1 MIYPLILSGGIGKRL
16 WPLSSKKNPKQFQK
30 LLNDKTLIQNTY
42 DRILKGFA
50 KENIFVVTGAS
61 MADDTKAQINIEDR
75 QIFREPIGKGTA
87 MAIGYAA
94 MKLKNIDE
102 EAIIATVNSDH
113 YIKEEEKY
121 LDIIKEAGQIIEAQS
136 DQMLLIGIKPQ
147 YPETGFGYIEL
158 GEEVKKNIHK
168 VQSFKEKPGISTAKQ
183 FIESGNYL
191 WNAAYFVFKAK
202 ELLKWY
208 KEYLPEHYQALLN
221 IEKDE
226 SLIEAEYAKVDKVS
240 IDVGL
245 LEKMPNKLV
254 MPAEL
259 TWADI
264 GHWKSLKDVLSDGNN
279 NVSNTK
285 QLVTLDS
292 KNNLLYSFNDKKL
305 IATVGVEDMILVE
318 TEDAILLCPAN
329 RAQDVKELLK
339 EIKKENLDKY
349 L

>member
-1 MIYPLILSGGIGKRL
+1 MLYPVILSGGIGKRL
-16 WPLSSKKNPKQFQK
+16 WPLSSQNNPKQFQK
-30 LLNDKTLIQNTY
+30 LLNNKTLIQNTY
-42 DRILKGFA
+42 DRISKGFA
-50 KENIFVVTGAS
+50 KENIFVVTGVS
-61 MADDTKAQINIEDR
+61 MMDDIKAQINIENR
-75 QIFREPIGKGTA
+75 QIFGEPAVKGTA

-94 MKLKNIDE
+94 LKLKDIDE
-102 EAIIATVNSDH
+102 EASIVTINSDH
-113 YIKEEEKY
+113 FIKEEDKY
-121 LDIIKEAGQIIEAQS
+121 LEIIKQAGQIIEEKP
-136 DQMLLIGIKPQ
+136 DQMLLIGIKPK

-158 GEEVKKNIHK
+158 GDKIKENTYK
-168 VQSFKEKPGISTAKQ
+168 VASFKEKPDLTLAKEYV
-183 FIESGNYL
+183 ESGNYL
-191 WNAAYFVFKAK
+191 WNAAFFVFKAK

-208 KEYLPEHYQALLN
+208 KEYLPAHYQALLN